1 MRKEQEKLLF
11 LRMESQR
18 DGMALGVGK
27 AVGEH
32 PAGECCKSSLV
43 ERESDS
49 SSGLQPGDVVSAGSA
64 LELPQTSADLPS
76 ESPPAILACAF
87 LPGCC
92 LSCWDFCA
100 WECWCRANQ
109 SPQSLPHPCF
119 SLHGSSWEEIS
130 ICARTCRDFVP
141 GLLFPLGLI
150 EGSFY

>member
-76 ESPPAILACAF
+76 ESPPGILCI
-87 LPGCC
+87 P
-92 LSCWDFCA
+92 A
-100 WECWCRANQ
+100 W
-109 SPQSLPHPCF
+109 
-119 SLHGSSWEEIS
+119 
-130 ICARTCRDFVP
+130 
-141 GLLFPLGLI
+141 LLFVLLGFLCL
-150 EGSFY
+150 GMLVQG